1 MLLCQFIGTD
11 GRGVEDRLTQG
22 YPKRQGGFAVTWLP
36 VIVYVAIIFALSAQ
50 PNLSPPFRYQNSD
63 KLMHLLEYGGLGL
76 LLARALWATRP
87 HRTALFVTVLTLLI
101 GMTVAGVDEKFQS
114 FITGRDSSV
123 FDWIADSC
131 GLCLSQ
137 LLHLILVKDEEL

>member
-1 MLLCQFIGTD
+1 MTHG
-11 GRGVEDRLTQG
+11 E
-22 YPKRQGGFAVTWLP
+22 PKRRDGFAVTWLP
-36 VIVYVAIIFALSAQ
+36 VIVYVAIIFTLSAQ

-76 LLARALWATRP
+76 LLARALWSARP
-87 HRTALFVTVLTLLI
+87 HQTALIVTLVTLVI

-114 FITGRDSSV
+114 YITGRDSSV